1 MVYDVTVMVVCHTT
15 GMVGVVYD
23 KMVMVLYAHL
33 LDDGNICSDMCATP
47 IKTAIRRVCSIC

>member
-1 MVYDVTVMVVCHTT
+1 
-15 GMVGVVYD
+15 MVGVVYD